1 MKKILIAV
9 DDTKG
14 SGTAF
19 SFCCDIC
26 SGMRPEG
33 IVLLFVER
41 FEGKSLITE
50 MLGDAEASTLR
61 EALDGSEYKATLDKK
76 ALAILDHY
84 RKQLEERGVTGI
96 KTIIKSGHPAEEILA
111 TAREEKAEMIVI
123 GSRGKRTSHL
133 FMGSISREVAN
144 RSDIPVLL
152 VK

>member
-14 SGTAF
+14 FGTAF
-19 SFCCDIC
+19 SFCSDIC
-26 SGMRPEG
+26 SGMRPEN

-41 FEGKSLITE
+41 FEGKSLIAE

-61 EALDGSEYKATLDKK
+61 EALHGSEYKESLDKK

-84 RKQLEERGVTGI
+84 KKKLEEKGVKGI
-96 KTIIKSGHPAEEILA
+96 KTVIKSGHPADEILK
-111 TAREEKAEMIVI
+111 TTKEENAEMIVI
-123 GSRGKRTSHL
+123 GSRGRRTSHL
-133 FMGSISREVAN
+133 FMGSISREVAD
-144 RSDIPVLL
+144 RSEVPVLL

>member
-1 MKKILIAV
+1 MKNILIAV

-14 SGTAF
+14 AGTALT
-19 SFCCDIC
+19 FCSDIC
-26 SGMRPEG
+26 QGLHPEG
-33 IVLLFVER
+33 IVLLYVER
-41 FEGKSLITE
+41 FEGNSLMAE

-61 EALDGSEYKATLDKK
+61 EALQGSEYKESLDKK
-76 ALAILDHY
+76 ARSILDRF
-84 RKQLEERGVTGI
+84 RKILEEKGLTGI
-96 KTIIKSGHPAEEILA
+96 KTIIKSGHPADEILT